1 MQLTCLTN
9 RVQHCHETEFTHHVL
24 ENKATHAAFEAAQ
37 LKCID
42 SMLSIT
48 TEIHFD
54 LFVKKITVK
63 IKTVFTVMLQQHNL
77 R

>member
-1 MQLTCLTN
+1 MPNQQGAALPF
-9 RVQHCHETEFTHHVL
+9 ETEFTHYVL
-24 ENKATHAAFEAAQ
+24 ENKATPAAFEVQ

-48 TEIHFD
+48 TEIHFN
-54 LFVKKITVK
+54 LFVKKI
-63 IKTVFTVMLQQHNL
+63 TVFTVMLQQHNL

>member
-1 MQLTCLTN
+1 MPNQQGAALPF
-9 RVQHCHETEFTHHVL
+9 ETEFTHYVL
-24 ENKATHAAFEAAQ
+24 ENKATPSAFEVQ

-48 TEIHFD
+48 TEIHFN
-54 LFVKKITVK
+54 LFVKKR
-63 IKTVFTVMLQQHNL
+63 TVFTVMLQQHNL